1 MMEMQFVGGLDE
13 DEQALL
19 FLIIVKHLS
28 VLNIEPRYEFIKFL
42 RKDVATRELELMK
55 KDLLDDKK
63 IIAENLQKKLLS

>member
-63 IIAENLQKKLLS
+63 IVAENLQKKLLS